1 MLKVEKNLSKET
13 IIAYDCDI
21 SKYLDFFKK
30 KNINL
35 LNIKQS
41 NISQYIYSLY
51 DEKYSSATIA
61 RMFSSIRS
69 FHKFLFSENL
79 LEEDPTL
86 TILNPKVTKKLP
98 DILEEPE
105 ISAIINAVPKTS
117 IFYYR
122 DKAIIEIL
130 YSCGLRVS
138 ELCELS
144 LSNIF
149 LDDDLVKI
157 FGKGSKERLIPISG
171 RAKSFINEYLI
182 HNRPKLIKDNS
193 TDYLF
198 LSKNGKILTR
208 AMINKILR
216 KYVIFSGVTKKVSP
230 HTLRHSFATHL
241 LDGGA
246 DLRFVQ
252 VLLGHSD
259 ISTTQIY
266 THLDK
271 HLLKEVYKTHH
282 PRS

>member
-105 ISAIINAVPKTS
+105 ISAIINA
-117 IFYYR
+117 
-122 DKAIIEIL
+122 
-130 YSCGLRVS
+130 
-138 ELCELS
+138 
-144 LSNIF
+144 
-149 LDDDLVKI
+149 
-157 FGKGSKERLIPISG
+157 GS
-171 RAKSFINEYLI
+171 
-182 HNRPKLIKDNS
+182 
-193 TDYLF
+193 
-198 LSKNGKILTR
+198 
-208 AMINKILR
+208 
-216 KYVIFSGVTKKVSP
+216 
-230 HTLRHSFATHL
+230 
-241 LDGGA
+241 
-246 DLRFVQ
+246 
-252 VLLGHSD
+252 
-259 ISTTQIY
+259 
-266 THLDK
+266 
-271 HLLKEVYKTHH
+271 
-282 PRS
+282 